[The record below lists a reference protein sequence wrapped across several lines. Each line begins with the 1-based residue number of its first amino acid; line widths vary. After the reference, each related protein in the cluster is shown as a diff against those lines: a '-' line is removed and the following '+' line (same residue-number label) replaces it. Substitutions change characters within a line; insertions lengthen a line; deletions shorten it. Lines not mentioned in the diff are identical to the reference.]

1 MANGLSDAA
10 SVESR
15 MGHIVVLDRARRATA
30 ALLDLLLDPV
40 DAAAWLGRPPD
51 LAANQIVSWGDVT
64 PDQIRELLELTDD
77 AEAAQHWRETLVTH
91 AGRDLVISLVWP
103 VET

>member
-1 MANGLSDAA
+1 VRRYHATKNAA
-10 SVESR
+10 FIDTSAV
-15 MGHIVVLDRARRATA
+15 HQT
-30 ALLDLLLDPV
+30 
-40 DAAAWLGRPPD
+40 
-51 LAANQIVSWGDVT
+51 
-64 PDQIRELLELTDD
+64 REIHTRVTDD